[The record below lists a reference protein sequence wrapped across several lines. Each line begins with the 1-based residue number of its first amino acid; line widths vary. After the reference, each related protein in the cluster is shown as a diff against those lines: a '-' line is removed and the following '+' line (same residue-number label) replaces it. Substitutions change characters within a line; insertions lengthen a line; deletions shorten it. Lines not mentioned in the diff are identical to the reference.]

1 MNLDNKTKAI
11 KLIEETYKILLL
23 NNPSKEILEQ
33 IAYQFGLLHI
43 TYIENKNNLKCSIT
57 FKEFKENINKIL
69 DN

>member
-33 IAYQFGLLHI
+33 IAYQVGLLHI